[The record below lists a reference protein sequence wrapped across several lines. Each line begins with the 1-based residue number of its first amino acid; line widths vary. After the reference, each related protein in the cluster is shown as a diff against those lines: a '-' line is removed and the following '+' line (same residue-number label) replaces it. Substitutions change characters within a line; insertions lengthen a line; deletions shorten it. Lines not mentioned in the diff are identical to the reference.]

1 MKTFSQK
8 LLSTCLSIYEKNKK
22 NKLLLSI
29 LLFCSVIFE
38 FLYRFR
44 LDLYK
49 RKILQRNTLQAY
61 IISIGNITSG
71 GTGKTPL
78 TIEIAKHFINKNYK
92 VAILCRGY
100 NSPSSNTNGVI
111 LVSDG
116 SDILLDYDQCGDEP
130 YLIAKKA
137 PKALVFV
144 GKNRVKLAKSAIK
157 LGAQVLILDD
167 GFQYLKLDRNENIL
181 MMDSYKPFDN
191 GYLIPRGKLREKS
204 DSINRSTAI
213 ILSNSDRVKINEN
226 DLSTIKQYANNRPI
240 LTIGYRIKEFTGL
253 NMKRVLEVNKTK
265 DLKVL
270 AVCGIGN
277 PESFIELLK
286 MQGINVISSL
296 IYPDHY
302 NYEYKDIQEMIKE
315 ASKQNIEDII
325 TTEKDGV
332 KLEEIC
338 QAAPLNFWNT
348 KLEVITTPNFY
359 ENLFINIKQLK

>member
-8 LLSTCLSIYEKNKK
+8 LLSTCLSIYEKNKR
-22 NKLLLSI
+22 NRLLLSV
-29 LLFCSVIFE
+29 LLACSVIFE
-38 FLYRFR
+38 FLYKCR
-44 LDLYK
+44 LNLYK
-49 RKILQRNTLQAY
+49 RKILKTTTLQTY
-61 IISIGNITSG
+61 IISLGNITSG

-78 TIEIAKHFINKNYK
+78 TIEIAKYFMNKDYK

-100 NSPSSNTNGVI
+100 NNPNTKVKEVV

-130 YLIAKKA
+130 YLIATKV

-144 GKNRVKLAKSAIK
+144 GKNRVKSAKAAIK

-167 GFQYLKLDRNENIL
+167 GFQYLKLHRNENVL

-191 GYLIPRGKLREKS
+191 GYLIPRGKLREQN
-204 DSINRSTAI
+204 DSISRSTAI
-213 ILSNSDRVKINEN
+213 ILSNSDRATITES
-226 DLSTIKQYANNRPI
+226 DLSIIKQYASNKPI

-253 NMKRVLEVNKTK
+253 NTKRVLEINKIK

-270 AVCGIGN
+270 AICGIGN

-286 MQGINVISSL
+286 LQGINVTSSL

-302 NYEYKDIQEMIKE
+302 NYEYKDMQEMVKE

-332 KLEEIC
+332 KLEELC
-338 QAAPLNFWNT
+338 QAAPVNFWNT

-359 ENLFINIKQLK
+359 ENLFVNIKQLK